1 MSAPA
6 PPPHVDLQAWPTLQ
20 SLAGFTV
27 VAVAASTLA
36 EYGRRGLGLPL
47 ITGYI
52 LVGVL
57 CGPFA
62 IGLLDASDLHALG
75 HIINDDAMGFIGF
88 SAGSKFLLSEL
99 RGQLRLVM
107 SVLLG
112 LVGVTYALVLGGL
125 MAAAPFLP
133 LTANMEPRESFAV
146 ALLVACLAVA
156 RSPSSAIALVSEL
169 GAQGRFTTA
178 VLSVTVLMD
187 VIVVLLF
194 AVTLLTVHAI
204 APEAGE
210 APGSPWQVLGLF
222 GFQLLVSA
230 LVGLLLAA
238 MLHAL
243 FKLSGACE
251 ALEGDGATNA
261 PPTPTTPRRGG
272 AAARIPPRL
281 RRAGGLATLWL
292 TAKLAIFGAESLL
305 LQLVG
310 FEVFQVE
317 GWEERQYGAALH
329 NPLVISMISGFTIVN
344 YTSSRKPFLRYA
356 AAPQPCHPPPPCEA
370 PRLSAC
376 NSRGSDLQQAHDRS
390 PGAAGAGARRR
401 RGGGGAARGR
411 ARRRLPPLQR
421 AGQLPRVEPP
431 PPVPAARRAEHGRR
445 LPRRPPEPALA
456 AHPAHGRR
464 PRRVGGRRRR

>member
-1 MSAPA
+1 MESLSAPA

-156 RSPSSAIALVSEL
+156 RSPSSAC
-169 GAQGRFTTA
+169 
-178 VLSVTVLMD
+178 
-187 VIVVLLF
+187 LL
-194 AVTLLTVHAI
+194 
-204 APEAGE
+204 
-210 APGSPWQVLGLF
+210 
-222 GFQLLVSA
+222 
-230 LVGLLLAA
+230 
-238 MLHAL
+238 
-243 FKLSGACE
+243 
-251 ALEGDGATNA
+251 
-261 PPTPTTPRRGG
+261 
-272 AAARIPPRL
+272 
-281 RRAGGLATLWL
+281 
-292 TAKLAIFGAESLL
+292 
-305 LQLVG
+305 
-310 FEVFQVE
+310 
-317 GWEERQYGAALH
+317 
-329 NPLVISMISGFTIVN
+329 
-344 YTSSRKPFLRYA
+344 YTSPSPRDKRQSRMPS
-356 AAPQPCHPPPPCEA
+356 
-370 PRLSAC
+370 SA
-376 NSRGSDLQQAHDRS
+376 
-390 PGAAGAGARRR
+390 
-401 RGGGGAARGR
+401 
-411 ARRRLPPLQR
+411 
-421 AGQLPRVEPP
+421 
-431 PPVPAARRAEHGRR
+431 
-445 LPRRPPEPALA
+445 
-456 AHPAHGRR
+456 
-464 PRRVGGRRRR
+464 

>member
-1 MSAPA
+1 METLSAPA

-52 LVGVL
+52 LVGVA

-222 GFQLLVSA
+222 GFQLFVSA

-261 PPTPTTPRRGG
+261 PPTPATPRRGG

-356 AAPQPCHPPPPCEA
+356 AAPPPCHPPPPCDA
-370 PRLSAC
+370 PRLSAR
-376 NSRGSDLQQAHDRS
+376 NRRGSQPPPRLVGARLPCLLHAHRRRAPARLTRRIAPRRHPHVRAPPRWHRRGDAARR
-390 PGAAGAGARRR
+390 PLWERTAGAHRHVLDGVRDAGGRDARPRVARRR
-401 RGGGGAARGR
+401 
-411 ARRRLPPLQR
+411 
-421 AGQLPRVEPP
+421 
-431 PPVPAARRAEHGRR
+431 
-445 LPRRPPEPALA
+445 
-456 AHPAHGRR
+456 
-464 PRRVGGRRRR
+464 